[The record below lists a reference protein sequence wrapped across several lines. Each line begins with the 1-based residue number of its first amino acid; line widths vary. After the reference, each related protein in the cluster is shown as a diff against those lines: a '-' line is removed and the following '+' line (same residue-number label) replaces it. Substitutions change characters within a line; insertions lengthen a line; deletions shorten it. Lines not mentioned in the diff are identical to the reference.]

1 MKLAKLSLAA
11 IVAAGAMTTF
21 ASAAPLEE
29 AIKGVEVSGMVRYRW
44 ATNNKSKYG
53 ASTPYAASSDYFRWS
68 IPVTFVMPVAENLTA
83 GFGYNFDNKVNG
95 KTDVAK
101 AGEPNSPKFWF
112 KYATPDYSLRVGR
125 FEISSPWTESGYAG
139 TRGQGFLGTLNMVE
153 NWTFAAAYF
162 ASINGIDNGVWNI
175 PFALGKGSDDAKAW
189 YTKMNS
195 DTGEDFTNIN
205 GSNDLYAFAA
215 IGSVGP
221 VNLQAWY
228 SKMQQVFKSAV
239 FVQAD
244 VAYEGFSL
252 KAQANQLKLDDTTKK
267 FVEAGVFSKD
277 KGTFWGTE
285 AGFAM
290 NGFSIGAGFT
300 QNDKKMPIYSLDD
313 DNDGMIKAGWQMY
326 YHTTNAFAARNIF
339 VKAGYAFDQY
349 RVNVGFVD
357 ASAYQQ
363 ADKQGD
369 KVKARETYIDAGYKY
384 SKNFD
389 LSVHYSMF
397 DSRQS
402 DAVGFTN
409 GLSGYYDKDNNEFK
423 FQALYSF

>member
-29 AIKGVEVSGMVRYRW
+29 AIKGVQVSGMMRYRW

-53 ASTPYAASSDYFRWS
+53 ANTPYAATSDNFRWS
-68 IPVTFVMPVAENLTA
+68 VPITFVMPVAENLTA
-83 GFGYNFDNKVNG
+83 GVGFNFNYFNDG
-95 KTDVAK
+95 KTESAK
-101 AGEPNSPKFWF
+101 QGDWGSPKHWIT
-112 KYATPDYSLRVGR
+112 YATPEYSLRVGR
-125 FEISSPWTESGYAG
+125 FEISSPWTETGYGG

-162 ASINGIDNGVWNI
+162 ASLAGMDNGVWNLD
-175 PFALGKGSDDAKAW
+175 FASD
-189 YTKMNS
+189 
-195 DTGEDFTNIN
+195 
-205 GSNDLYAFAA
+205 SNDLYAFAA

-228 SKMQQVFKSAV
+228 SKMQDTFKSSV

-244 VAYEGFSL
+244 VAYEGFNL
-252 KAQANQLKLDDTTKK
+252 KAQANQLKLDGGAKTALYDGGL
-267 FVEAGVFSKD
+267 VSKD
-277 KGTFWGTE
+277 SGTFWGAE
-285 AGFAM
+285 AGFGM
-290 NGFSIGAGFT
+290 DGFSVGAGMT

-326 YHTTNAFAARNIF
+326 YHTTNAFAARTMF
-339 VKAGYAFDQY
+339 LKAGYAFDQY
-349 RVNVGFVD
+349 RVNVGFVN
-357 ASAYQQ
+357 AQAYNK

-389 LSVHYSMF
+389 LSVHYSIF

-402 DAVGFTN
+402 DDTFTGSN
-409 GLSGYYDKDNNEFK
+409 YYEGDNNEFK

>member
-29 AIKGVEVSGMVRYRW
+29 AIKGVQVSGMMRYRW
-44 ATNNKSKYG
+44 ATNNKSKYN
-53 ASTPYAASSDYFRWS
+53 AKTPYAYTGSDDFRWS
-68 IPVTFVMPVAENLTA
+68 VPITFVMPIAENLSA
-83 GFGYNFDNKVNG
+83 GVGFNFNDRTDGKVG
-95 KTDVAK
+95 GSKP
-101 AGEPNSPKFWF
+101 GEWNSPKYWMT
-112 KYATPDYSLRVGR
+112 YATPDYSLRVGR
-125 FEISSPWTESGYAG
+125 FEISSPWTETGYG
-139 TRGQGFLGTLNMVE
+139 GSRGQGFLGALNMIE
-153 NWTFAAAYF
+153 DWTFAAAYF
-162 ASINGIDNGVWNI
+162 AS
-175 PFALGKGSDDAKAW
+175 
-189 YTKMNS
+189 
-195 DTGEDFTNIN
+195 TNIDVLGTIDDN
-205 GSNDLYAFAA
+205 SNDLYAFAA

-228 SKMQQVFKSAV
+228 SKMQATFKSSV

-252 KAQANQLKLDDTTKK
+252 KAQANQLKLDGETKQ
-267 FVEAGVFSKD
+267 FLVDGNIVSKD

-290 NGFSIGAGFT
+290 NGFSIGAGMT
-300 QNDKKMPIYSLDD
+300 QNDKKMPVYELSPDS
-313 DNDGMIKAGWQMY
+313 DGMIKAGWQMY

-339 VKAGYAFDQY
+339 VKAGYAWDQY

-357 ASAYQQ
+357 AQAYEA
-363 ADKQGD
+363 ADKEGD
-369 KVKARETYIDAGYKY
+369 KLKARETYIDAGYKY

-397 DSRQS
+397 DARQ
-402 DAVGFTN
+402 DKKFDVNKT
-409 GLSGYYDKDNNEFK
+409 GYNYYGGDNNEFK

>member
-29 AIKGVEVSGMVRYRW
+29 AIKGVQVSGMMRYRW
-44 ATNNKSKYG
+44 ATNNKSKYN
-53 ASTPYAASSDYFRWS
+53 ASTAYAASSDYFRWS
-68 IPVTFVMPVAENLTA
+68 VPITFVMPVAENLTA
-83 GFGYNFDNKVNG
+83 GVGFNFDKKTHG
-95 KTDVAK
+95 KTDDAQ
-101 AGEPNSPKFWF
+101 APNWNSPKHWIT
-112 KYATPDYSLRVGR
+112 YATPEYSLRVGR
-125 FEISSPWTESGYAG
+125 FEISSPWTETGYAG
-139 TRGQGFLGTLNMVE
+139 SRGEGFLGTLNMVE

-162 ASINGIDNGVWNI
+162 AHTKGMDSNLYGELSGDNN
-175 PFALGKGSDDAKAW
+175 
-189 YTKMNS
+189 
-195 DTGEDFTNIN
+195 
-205 GSNDLYAFAA
+205 LYAVAA

-228 SKMQQVFKSAV
+228 SKMQDTFKSAV

-252 KAQANQLKLDDTTKK
+252 KAQANQLKLDGDTK
-267 FVEAGVFSKD
+267 VALYNDGNGDFSKD
-277 KGTFWGTE
+277 KGTFWGAE
-285 AGFAM
+285 AGFGM
-290 NGFSIGAGFT
+290 NGFSVGAGIT

-326 YHTTNAFAARNIF
+326 YHTTNAFAARTMF
-339 VKAGYAFDQY
+339 LKAGYAWDQY
-349 RVNVGFVD
+349 RVNVGFVN
-357 ASAYQQ
+357 AQAYNE
-363 ADKQGD
+363 ADKGGD

-389 LSVHYSMF
+389 LSVHYSIF

-402 DAVGFTN
+402 DNVGFTSGATSPAAVN
-409 GLSGYYDKDNNEFK
+409 GVYDRDNSEFK

>member
-29 AIKGVEVSGMVRYRW
+29 AIKGVQVSGMMRYRW
-44 ATNNKSKYG
+44 ATNNKSKYN
-53 ASTPYAASSDYFRWS
+53 AKTPYAYTGSDDFRWS
-68 IPVTFVMPVAENLTA
+68 VPITFVMPIAENLTA
-83 GFGYNFDNKVNG
+83 GVGFNFDSRTDG
-95 KTDVAK
+95 KDGGPTQ
-101 AGEPNSPKFWF
+101 GEWKSPKHWIT
-112 KYATPDYSLRVGR
+112 YATPEYSLRVGR
-125 FEISSPWTESGYAG
+125 FEISSPWTETGYAG
-139 TRGQGFLGTLNMVE
+139 SRGQGFLGTLNMVE

-162 ASINGIDNGVWNI
+162 ANTNVS
-175 PFALGKGSDDAKAW
+175 PLGDGSDD
-189 YTKMNS
+189 
-195 DTGEDFTNIN
+195 
-205 GSNDLYAFAA
+205 LYAAAA

-228 SKMQQVFKSAV
+228 SKMQDTFKSSV

-252 KAQANQLKLDDTTKK
+252 KAQANQLKLDG
-267 FVEAGVFSKD
+267 EAKELLYDSGLYSKD
-277 KGTFWGTE
+277 KGTFWGAE

-290 NGFSIGAGFT
+290 NGFSIGAGMT
-300 QNDKKMPIYSLDD
+300 QNDKKMPIYELTPDS
-313 DNDGMIKAGWQMY
+313 DGMIKAGWQMY

-357 ASAYQQ
+357 AQAYN
-363 ADKQGD
+363 AAEKQGD
-369 KVKARETYIDAGYKY
+369 KLKARETYIDAGYKY

-397 DSRQS
+397 DARQ
-402 DAVGFTN
+402 DGGFVN
-409 GLSGYYDKDNNEFK
+409 SAYYNDDNNEFK

>member
-29 AIKGVEVSGMVRYRW
+29 AIKGVQVSGMMRYRW
-44 ATNNKSKYG
+44 ATNNKSKYN
-53 ASTPYAASSDYFRWS
+53 ASTAYAGSSDQYRWS
-68 IPVTFVMPVAENLTA
+68 VPITFVMPVAENLTA
-83 GFGYNFDNKVNG
+83 GVGFNFDSYTHG
-95 KTDVAK
+95 KTDMANQ
-101 AGEPNSPKFWF
+101 GSWGSPKHWIT
-112 KYATPDYSLRVGR
+112 YATPEYSLRVGR
-125 FEISSPWTESGYAG
+125 FEISSPWTETGYAG
-139 TRGQGFLGTLNMVE
+139 SRGQGFLGTLNMVE

-162 ASINGIDNGVWNI
+162 ASLAGMDNNVWNI
-175 PFALGKGSDDAKAW
+175 GWAKQ
-189 YTKMNS
+189 YGTQT
-195 DTGEDFTNIN
+195 TGPVD

-228 SKMQQVFKSAV
+228 SKMQDVFKSSV

-252 KAQANQLKLDDTTKK
+252 KAQANQLKLD
-267 FVEAGVFSKD
+267 GVAKEGYYADGTGDFSKD
-277 KGTFWGTE
+277 KGTFWGAE
-285 AGFAM
+285 AGFGM
-290 NGFSIGAGFT
+290 NGFSIGAGIT

-339 VKAGYAFDQY
+339 VKAGYAWDQY
-349 RVNVGFVD
+349 RVNVGFVN
-357 ASAYQQ
+357 AQAYNA

-389 LSVHYSMF
+389 LSVHYSIF

-402 DAVGFTN
+402 DDVGFTSRELDPTKVK
-409 GLSGYYDKDNNEFK
+409 GVYDRDNSEFK

>member
-29 AIKGVEVSGMVRYRW
+29 AIKGVQVSGMMRYRW
-44 ATNNKSKYG
+44 ATNNKSKYS
-53 ASTPYAASSDYFRWS
+53 ANTPYAPSSDSFRWS
-68 IPVTFVMPVAENLTA
+68 VPITFVMPVAENLTA
-83 GFGYNFDNKVNG
+83 GVGFNFDSRTDG
-95 KTDVAK
+95 KSEMANQ
-101 AGEPNSPKFWF
+101 GSWGSPKHWIT
-112 KYATPDYSLRVGR
+112 YATPEYSLRVGR
-125 FEISSPWTESGYAG
+125 FEISSPWTETGYAG
-139 TRGQGFLGTLNMVE
+139 SRGQGFLGTLNMVE

-162 ASINGIDNGVWNI
+162 ASLAGMDNNVWNI
-175 PFALGKGSDDAKAW
+175 GWAKQYGTDVKKESQGPVDA
-189 YTKMNS
+189 
-195 DTGEDFTNIN
+195 
-205 GSNDLYAFAA
+205 SNDLYAVAA

-228 SKMQQVFKSAV
+228 SKMQDTFKSSV

-252 KAQANQLKLDDTTKK
+252 KAQANQLKLDGAAKDAFMVPGNEIFT
-267 FVEAGVFSKD
+267 KD
-277 KGTFWGTE
+277 KGTFWGAE
-285 AGFAM
+285 AGFGM
-290 NGFSIGAGFT
+290 NGFSVGAGIT

-349 RVNVGFVD
+349 RVNVGFVN
-357 ASAYQQ
+357 AQAYTK
-363 ADKQGD
+363 AEKEGD

-389 LSVHYSMF
+389 LSVHYSIF

-402 DAVGFTN
+402 DNTFTK
-409 GLSGYYDKDNNEFK
+409 GKGGYYEGDNNEFK

>member
-29 AIKGVEVSGMVRYRW
+29 AIKGVQVSGMMRYRW

-53 ASTPYAASSDYFRWS
+53 ANTPYAATSDNFRWS
-68 IPVTFVMPVAENLTA
+68 VPITFVMPVAENLTA
-83 GFGYNFDNKVNG
+83 GVGFNFNYWNDG
-95 KTDVAK
+95 KTESATQ
-101 AGEPNSPKFWF
+101 GNWGSPKHWIT
-112 KYATPDYSLRVGR
+112 YATPDYSLRVGR
-125 FEISSPWTESGYAG
+125 FEISSPWTESGYGG

-162 ASINGIDNGVWNI
+162 ATTSAMDNGV
-175 PFALGKGSDDAKAW
+175 LGWGLGA
-189 YTKMNS
+189 
-195 DTGEDFTNIN
+195 GEVA
-205 GSNDLYAFAA
+205 GENDLYAAAA

-228 SKMQQVFKSAV
+228 SKMQDTFKSSV

-252 KAQANQLKLDDTTKK
+252 KAQANQLKLDGNTKATLYNDGNGA
-267 FVEAGVFSKD
+267 FTKD
-277 KGTFWGTE
+277 KGTFWGAE

-290 NGFSIGAGFT
+290 NGFSIGAGMT

-339 VKAGYAFDQY
+339 VKAGYAWDQY

-357 ASAYQQ
+357 AQAYN
-363 ADKQGD
+363 AAEKQGD

-389 LSVHYSMF
+389 LSVHYSIF

-402 DAVGFTN
+402 DDTFTK
-409 GLSGYYDKDNNEFK
+409 GYYYDGDNNEFK